1 MCLYRKTYRRFFV
14 SQLFA
19 DRLNLLQEAVPL
31 KLLDQCL
38 HGIER
43 ECLRITSAG
52 QLAQTPHPIVL
63 GSALTNDKITTDY
76 SEALLEFITP
86 AKPDTSDT
94 LEDLANT
101 HAFVGQNLQDELL
114 WSSSMPCP
122 LPDEEHIPIAYFGTS
137 ASGMVRHIYR
147 RGLAV
152 RYGRTMQCIAGI
164 HYNFSLP
171 DALWPI
177 LHKVERSKQDLSFY
191 QSAQYIALIRNFR
204 RFSWLLMY
212 LFGSSPALDESFLKR
227 YPNHQL
233 QRFDKS
239 SFYLPYATSLRMS
252 DLGYQSNAQS
262 GLTPCYDDLST
273 YIDSLSKAIKTPY
286 PAYER
291 IGTKKDGEWIQLNT
305 NILQIENEYY
315 SSIRPKR
322 VVKEGERP
330 IQALRRAG
338 IQYVEVRCMDINPFM
353 PLGIDETTSYF
364 LNSFLLYCAMEE
376 SSLII
381 KNQCIAYTDNFL
393 LTVKQGRDPALL
405 LQCDGEQVLLTDWA
419 KALLDDVAKAA
430 AVLDKASHTDKHS
443 QSVLA
448 QLDKVNNPQ
457 LLPSAKVI
465 NSMEEGGLTFAEFS
479 LRQSKLHHDYFNHQS
494 LAPEVTQQYVKL
506 AEQTVAEQKRL
517 EDAKSPSLDEYI
529 ARYING

>member
-1 MCLYRKTYRRFFV
+1 M
-14 SQLFA
+14 SQLFT

-43 ECLRITSAG
+43 ECLRVTPTG
-52 QLAQTPHPIVL
+52 QLAQTQHPIVL

-86 AKPDTSDT
+86 AKPDTRDT

-101 HAFVGQNLQDELL
+101 HVFVGQSLQDELL
-114 WSSSMPCP
+114 WSSSMPCQ

-137 ASGMVRHIYR
+137 AAGQVRHIYR

-171 DALWPI
+171 EALWPI
-177 LHKVERSKQDLSFY
+177 LHKVEHSKQDLSFY

-212 LFGSSPALDESFLKR
+212 LFGASPALDESFLKR

-233 QRFDKS
+233 QRFDKD

-286 PAYER
+286 PAYEH

-322 VVKEGERP
+322 VVKSGERP

-338 IQYVEVRCMDINPFM
+338 IQYIEVRCMDIDPFM

-376 SSLII
+376 SSLIV
-381 KNQCIAYTDNFL
+381 KNQCLAYTDNFL
-393 LTVKQGRDPALL
+393 STVKQGRDPALL
-405 LQCDGEQVLLTDWA
+405 LQRDGEQVLLTDWA
-419 KALLDDVAKAA
+419 KELLDGVAKTA
-430 AVLDKASHTDKHS
+430 AVLDKAGSTEKHS

-448 QLDKVNNPQ
+448 QLAKVNNPQ

-465 NSMEEGGLTFAEFS
+465 SSMENASLTFAEFS
-479 LRQSKLHHDYFNHQS
+479 LQQSKLHHAYFNRQT
-494 LAPEVTQQYVKL
+494 LASDIKQEYVNL
-506 AEQTVAEQKRL
+506 AEQSIAEQKRL
-517 EDAKSPSLDEYI
+517 ENTQSPTLDEYI
-529 ARYING
+529 SRYINS

>member
-1 MCLYRKTYRRFFV
+1 MG
-14 SQLFA
+14 QLFV
-19 DRLNLLQEAVPL
+19 DRLNLLQEAIPL

-43 ECLRITSAG
+43 ECLRVTPTG

-63 GSALTNDKITTDY
+63 GAALTNDKITTDY

-86 AKPDTSDT
+86 AESATDDT
-94 LEDLANT
+94 LADLANT
-101 HAFVGQNLQDELL
+101 HVFVGQNLQDEML

-122 LPDEEHIPIAYFGTS
+122 LPDEKDIPIAYFGTS
-137 ASGMVRHIYR
+137 PSGQARHIYR

-171 DALWPI
+171 ESLWPI
-177 LHKVERSKQDLSFY
+177 LHKVEKSKQDLSFY

-204 RFSWLLMY
+204 RFSWLLTY
-212 LFGSSPALDESFLKR
+212 LFGASPALDASFLKR

-233 QRFDKS
+233 QRFDKE

-262 GLTPCYDDLST
+262 GLTPCYDDLIT
-273 YIDSLSKAIKTPY
+273 YIESLSKAIRTPY

-322 VVKEGERP
+322 VVKDGERP

-338 IQYVEVRCMDINPFM
+338 IQYVEVRCMDIDPFM
-353 PLGIDETTSYF
+353 PLGIDETTCYF

-376 SSLII
+376 SPLII
-381 KNQCIAYTDNFL
+381 KNQCMVYTDNFL
-393 LTVKQGRDPALL
+393 LAVKQGRDPSLL
-405 LQCDGEQVLLTDWA
+405 LQRDGDNVLLTDWA
-419 KALLDDVAKAA
+419 KELLDDVAKAA
-430 AVLDKASHTDKHS
+430 AVLDKASHSNKHVS
-443 QSVLA
+443 SVMA
-448 QLDKVNNPQ
+448 QLEKINNPS
-457 LLPSAKVI
+457 LLPSEKVI
-465 NSMEEGGLTFAEFS
+465 RCMQEKNLSFAEFS
-479 LRQSKLHHDYFNHQS
+479 LQQSKSHHAYFNQQV
-494 LAPEVTQQYVKL
+494 LASEVKQQYMIQADQSITDQKKL
-506 AEQTVAEQKRL
+506 ESDQ
-517 EDAKSPSLDEYI
+517 SISLDEYI
-529 ARYING
+529 ARYINA